1 MKINFHRYVSPKQDY
16 AGFSRRMFLMTS
28 TMAGVTTSAMLAGAR
43 PVLAAALDAD
53 QSAMLLR
60 MVQDIYPH
68 TDLLSIDVY
77 QAIADGVSAGADA
90 DEANATALKAGLD
103 EVDTQAQALFGASY
117 VDIEDDDAREGILR
131 TFQNEGFF
139 QGIRWAAYFG
149 IYNNPDVWPKFG
161 YQGSS
166 VEHGGYIDRG
176 FSDITFVPEGPTL
189 EERIAQVKG

>member
-1 MKINFHRYVSPKQDY
+1 MKINFHQYVPPKQDY

-28 TMAGVTTSAMLAGAR
+28 AMAGVTTSAMLTGAR
-43 PVLAAALDAD
+43 PALAAALDGD

-68 TDLLSIDVY
+68 PDLLSIDVY

-90 DEANATALKAGLD
+90 TALKAGLD
-103 EVDTQAQALFGASY
+103 QVDAQAQALFGASY
-117 VDIEDDDAREGILR
+117 VDIPDDDAREGVLR

-189 EERIAQVKG
+189 EERIALVKG